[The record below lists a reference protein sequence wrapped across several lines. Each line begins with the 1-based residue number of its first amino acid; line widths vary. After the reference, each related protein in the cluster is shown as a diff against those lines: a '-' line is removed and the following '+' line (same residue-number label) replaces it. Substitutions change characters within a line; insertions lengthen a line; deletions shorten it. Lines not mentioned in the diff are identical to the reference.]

1 MKNKEIWSVDC
12 MIDAF
17 NCSEGSFDQVKL
29 KSFAQKISKIIDPG
43 PEILGIVNPFGD
55 HEKRMKGIRMIHEN
69 QNSLITGHFVY
80 EGMKLFL
87 HITSC
92 SAYKVSEVIEVIKEK
107 FGDRRFFMQESF
119 KRICRGRQGSRIGA
133 KKKTS
138 IKS

>member
-17 NCSEGSFDQVKL
+17 NCSEGSFDQIKL

-43 PEILGIVNPFGD
+43 SEILGIVNPFGD
-55 HEKRMKGIRMIHEN
+55 HEERMKGIRMIHEN

-87 HITSC
+87 NITSC
-92 SAYKVSEVIEVIKEK
+92 APYKVSEVIEVIKEN
-107 FGDRRFFMQESF
+107 FETENFLCRRALREYVVGDGE
-119 KRICRGRQGSRIGA
+119 A
-133 KKKTS
+133 E
-138 IKS
+138 